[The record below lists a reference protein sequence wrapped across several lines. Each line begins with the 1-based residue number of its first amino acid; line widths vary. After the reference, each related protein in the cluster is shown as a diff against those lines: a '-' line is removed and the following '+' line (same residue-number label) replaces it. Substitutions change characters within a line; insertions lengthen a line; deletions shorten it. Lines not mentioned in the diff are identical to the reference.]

1 MFGLLKELADR
12 FIEFVLQFV
21 KGETVEEQ
29 LTSALKSAVF
39 MIAILAWAAIG
50 LFMANVNLRVEYSD
64 LEAGVVKMNL
74 LLNPT
79 EEGPLK
85 AFVRINDSLSKQVKL
100 VKEENILLFR
110 NNIKLSDEN
119 NFLRPYLIR
128 ALAETERVKANNDV
142 LLAMC
147 SPRLPKKLPR

>member
-39 MIAILAWAAIG
+39 MIAILAWSTIG
-50 LFMANVNLRVEYSD
+50 LSMANVNLRVEYSD

-74 LLNPT
+74 LLDPT
-79 EEGPLK
+79 EGGPLK
-85 AFVRINDSLSKQVKL
+85 AFVRINDTLSKQVQL
-100 VKEENILLFR
+100 VKEENILLVR
-110 NNIKLSDEN
+110 NNIKLIDEN
-119 NFLRPYLIR
+119 NFLRPYLVR
-128 ALAETERVKANNDV
+128 ALAETERLKVNNDV
-142 LLAMC
+142 LLSIC
-147 SPRLPKKLPR
+147 SPRAPKKLPR

>member
-39 MIAILAWAAIG
+39 MIAILAWATIG

-147 SPRLPKKLPR
+147 TPRLPKKLPR